1 MGHSYNTIS
10 NKEYLKRI
18 KIVMP
23 IFEEGKQT
31 KHDVK
36 EMFFLYNDRLTPR
49 KTKMSCGKCV
59 GYVKMRMLQYYKEIC

>member
-1 MGHSYNTIS
+1 
-10 NKEYLKRI
+10 
-18 KIVMP
+18 MP